1 MMTMRR
7 VPILTAITLLSVCA
21 GLAALMPGTA
31 LAHERREVGK
41 YQLVVGFQVEPA
53 IQGEPN
59 GPSLRV
65 TVPSEGGKA
74 VEGLADS
81 LKVAVAYGGGQQK
94 EFPLREVRS
103 QPGSY
108 RADFI
113 PTRAGSY
120 IFTFS
125 GMIEGQSINERFESG
140 PGRFNDVEA
149 AEAVQFPEPVPLA
162 NEAVRTARNANDRA
176 AEAEAAAA
184 GARSV
189 AMAGVGIGVVGILIG
204 ILALAA
210 SVLRRPGQAAR
221 LAESE
226 AR

>member
-1 MMTMRR
+1 MTIQRFP
-7 VPILTAITLLSVCA
+7 VLAAVTLLVA
-21 GLAALMPGTA
+21 VGGLAALFPTA
-31 LAHERREVGK
+31 AFAHERREVGK
-41 YQLVVGFQVEPA
+41 YQFVVGFQEEPA

-65 TVPSEGGKA
+65 TVPSEAGKG
-74 VEGLADS
+74 VEGLAES
-81 LKVAVAYGGGQQK
+81 LKVTVAYGGGQPK
-94 EFPLREVRS
+94 EFPLREVRG

-125 GMIEGQSINERFESG
+125 GTIEGMNVNERFESG
-140 PGRFNDVEA
+140 PGRFNDVES
-149 AEAVQFPEPVPLA
+149 AETVQFPETVPLA
-162 NEAVRTARNANDRA
+162 NEAVRTARSANERA

-184 GARSV
+184 NARSV
-189 AMAGVGIGVVGILIG
+189 AIAGVGIGIVGILIG
-204 ILALAA
+204 AAALGA
-210 SVLRRPGQAAR
+210 SFLRRPGRGGVLVQ
-221 LAESE
+221 SE

>member
-1 MMTMRR
+1 MTTTR
-7 VPILTAITLLSVCA
+7 VPALAAVALLAILG
-21 GLAALMPGTA
+21 GLAVFAPTPV

-65 TVPSEGGKA
+65 TVPSEGGRG

-81 LKVAVAYGGGQQK
+81 LKVAVAYGGGQSK
-94 EFPLREVRS
+94 EFPLREVRN

-108 RADFI
+108 HADFI

-125 GMIEGQSINERFESG
+125 GTIEGANVNEQFESG
-140 PGRFNDVEA
+140 PGRFNDVES
-149 AEAVQFPEPVPLA
+149 AERVQFPEAIPLGNEAARAARTA
-162 NEAVRTARNANDRA
+162 NERA
-176 AEAEAAAA
+176 AEAEAAAES
-184 GARSV
+184 ARTV
-189 AMAGVGIGVVGILIG
+189 ALAGVGLGIVGILIG
-204 ILALAA
+204 AAALGAT
-210 SVLRRPGQAAR
+210 VLRRPARAGR